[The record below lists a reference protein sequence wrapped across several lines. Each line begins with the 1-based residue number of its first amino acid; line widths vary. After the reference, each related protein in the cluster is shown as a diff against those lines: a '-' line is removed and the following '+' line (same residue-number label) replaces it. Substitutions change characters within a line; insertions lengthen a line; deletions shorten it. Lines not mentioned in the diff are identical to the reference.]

1 MESGVQGRTRYELGF
16 WVVLFAL
23 LAVMALGTVPSPL
36 YGLYQRRDGFS
47 AFTITLIFAAYSAG
61 TAVSLFVAGSVS
73 DWYGRKTVLIPGV
86 LLSAVSAVVFL
97 VWRDLPGLYVGRI
110 LSGLSVGAVA
120 AAATAYET
128 ELHMKSRPGGSI
140 RRAQIAA
147 GTGNL
152 AGFAVGALLSGLLAE
167 YAHAPLS
174 TSYVVIL
181 CALGMA
187 VVGLWLCPETVERP
201 DPRPRYRIQ
210 RITVPSTAKSQYVAS
225 LVGAF
230 ISIAGLGLFSGL
242 SGTFLVRTLHDR
254 SVALIGTAVFIV
266 FAAGVGVQFLTMTWK
281 TRAVLAT
288 GVATLL
294 VGLGLVVLSAWL
306 STPSLAAFLIGG
318 AVVGTGAGAIFKG
331 SLGTVIAISDPADR
345 AQSIAGLLLSGYLGL
360 SLPVIGMGIALRH
373 NSVKITLL
381 GFAIVVSV
389 IIAAAA
395 PSLLRSH
402 GDAEPVP
409 DPAQSNFRPSRTS

>member
-1 MESGVQGRTRYELGF
+1 MDGRVQGRTRYEIGF

-36 YGLYQRRDGFS
+36 YALYQRRDGFS
-47 AFTITLIFAAYSAG
+47 TFTITLIFAAYSAG
-61 TAVSLFVAGSVS
+61 TAFSLIFAGSIS
-73 DWYGRKTVLIPGV
+73 DWYGRKMVLIPGV
-86 LLSAVSAVVFL
+86 LLSAISAAVFL

-128 ELHMKSRPGGSI
+128 ELHIKSRPDSSI

-147 GTGNL
+147 STGNL
-152 AGFAVGALLSGLLAE
+152 AGFAVGALMAGLLAE
-167 YAHAPLS
+167 YASAPLA

-181 CALGMA
+181 GALGVA
-187 VVGLWLCPETVERP
+187 VIALSVCPETRERP
-201 DPRPRYRIQ
+201 HPLPRYRIQ
-210 RITVPSTAKSQYVAS
+210 RITIPPAARSQYMAS

-230 ISIAGLGLFSGL
+230 IAISGTGLFSGL

-266 FAAGVGVQFLTMTWK
+266 FAAAVGMAFLTITWK

-288 GVATLL
+288 GIATLL

-306 STPSLAAFLIGG
+306 STPSLTAFLIGG
-318 AVVGTGAGAIFKG
+318 AVVGAGAGAIFKG

-373 NSVKITLL
+373 DSVKTTLL
-381 GFAIVVSV
+381 GFAIVVSL

-395 PSLLRSH
+395 PWLLRSH
-402 GDAEPVP
+402 DVAEPAAAPEPVRS
-409 DPAQSNFRPSRTS
+409 PAVER